1 MKKLLQRFLIVATLL
16 LAMGPTARAQMLGAE
31 DITPVY
37 DLVKT
42 FKRLIPYRDTANH
55 LTVTHVFMSTDYR
68 YIKLSIAY
76 DSDQVIN
83 DTTQSAMLDYLVH
96 HDQWSL
102 QPLADHTFDLR
113 LNIFIEGKAYS
124 AQYNYTTADLQ
135 QALNPPPFEQQARD
149 FMAQVAQSVSE
160 MLPRQIN
167 DNGETLVECYY
178 DSAALIFTSVYKYP
192 NALWPE
198 IKDSILAKMDYL
210 RQRHAMNLLDES
222 SGGIGEAAYI
232 GGVTMRYRYRDHSST
247 DSVELLIAPWMWE
260 TYLSEASSD
269 DVSLMDDMTLL
280 GYIAEN
286 VNKDCPEAVDSLTTL
301 VSCVLDSVNKVMTY
315 TYQVDELAML
325 NIETG
330 TDSRSQLTANIE
342 QNLRT
347 NNEARMVLQLLV
359 STDVTLVYLY
369 TSPHSRNPVTIAF
382 TPQQLDGFLE
392 E

>member
-1 MKKLLQRFLIVATLL
+1 MKKLLHRFLIVATLL
-16 LAMGPTARAQMLGAE
+16 FAMGSTARAQMLGVE
-31 DITPVY
+31 DITSVY

-55 LTVTHVFMSTDYR
+55 LTVTHIFMSTDYR

-83 DTTQSAMLDYLVH
+83 DATQSAMLDYLVH
-96 HDQWSL
+96 HDRWSL

-135 QALNPPPFEQQARD
+135 EALNPPSFEQQARN
-149 FMAQVAQSVSE
+149 FMAQVARSVSE

-167 DNGETLVECYY
+167 DNGETLVACYY

-198 IKDSILAKMDYL
+198 IKDTILAKMDYL
-210 RQRHAMNLLDES
+210 RQRHAMKLLDES

-247 DSVELLIAPWMWE
+247 DSIELFIAPWMWE
-260 TYLSEASSD
+260 TYFDELNSD
-269 DVSLMDDMTLL
+269 DVSMLDDMTLL

-286 VNKDCPEAVDSLTTL
+286 VNKECPSLVDSLTTL
-301 VSCVLDSVNKVMTY
+301 VSCSLDSVNRMMTY
-315 TYQVDELAML
+315 TYQVDELSML
-325 NIETG
+325 NLETNS
-330 TDSRSQLTANIE
+330 DARDRLTAAIE

-347 NNEARMVLQLLV
+347 NNETRMVLQLLV
-359 STDVTLVYLY
+359 STEVTLVYLY
-369 TSPHSRNPVTIAF
+369 SSPHSRNPVTITF
-382 TPQQLDGFLE
+382 TPQQLAGFME

>member
-1 MKKLLQRFLIVATLL
+1 MKKQLQRLL
-16 LAMGPTARAQMLGAE
+16 LALVLLLAPAIAHAQMLGVE

-42 FKRLIPYRDTANH
+42 FKSLIPYRDTANH
-55 LTVTHVFMSTDYR
+55 FTVTHVFMSTDYR

-83 DTTQSAMLDYLVH
+83 EQTQSDMLDYLVH

-113 LNIFIEGKAYS
+113 LNLFIKGKAHS

-135 QALNPPPFEQQARD
+135 EALNPPSFEQQARN
-149 FMAQVAQSVSE
+149 FMAQVARSVSE

-167 DNGETLVECYY
+167 DNGETLVACYY
-178 DSAALIFTSVYKYP
+178 DSAALIFTTVYKYP

-198 IKDSILAKMDYL
+198 IKDTILAKMDYL

-232 GGVTMRYRYRDHSST
+232 GGVTIRYRYRDHSRT
-247 DSVELLIAPWMWE
+247 DSTELLIAPWMWE
-260 TYLSEASSD
+260 TYLSELSSD

-301 VSCVLDSVNKVMTY
+301 ASCVLDSVNRVMTY

-330 TDSRSQLTANIE
+330 TDSQNQLTANIE
-342 QNLRT
+342 HNLRT
-347 NNEARMVLQLLV
+347 NPEARMVLQLLV
-359 STDVTLVYLY
+359 STEVTLVYLY
-369 TSPHSRNPVTIAF
+369 SPPHSRNPVTITF
-382 TPQQLDGFLE
+382 TPQQLAGFME

>member
-1 MKKLLQRFLIVATLL
+1 MKKLLVFSFFFLVLFS
-16 LAMGPTARAQMLGAE
+16 ARAQMLGVE

-42 FKRLIPYRDTANH
+42 FKRIIPYRDTANH

-83 DTTQSAMLDYLVH
+83 DSTQFAMLDYLVH

-113 LNIFIEGKAYS
+113 LNLFIKGKAHS

-135 QALNPPPFEQQARD
+135 QALNPPPLEQQARD
-149 FMAQVAQSVSE
+149 FMAQVAQRVSE

-178 DSAALIFTSVYKYP
+178 DTAALLFTAVYKYP
-192 NALWPE
+192 NALWPD
-198 IKDSILAKMDYL
+198 IKEKIEANLDSLRYQLAM
-210 RQRHAMNLLDES
+210 HLLDES
-222 SGGIGEAAYI
+222 SGGMGEAAYI
-232 GGVTMRYRYRDHSST
+232 GGITMRYRYRDHSRT
-247 DSVELLIAPWMWE
+247 DSTELLIAPWMWE

-280 GYIAEN
+280 SYIAEN
-286 VNKDCPEAVDSLTTL
+286 VNRECPSPVDSLTTL
-301 VSCVLDSVNKVMTY
+301 ASCVLDSVNRVMTY

-330 TDSRSQLTANIE
+330 TDSQNQLTANIE

-382 TPQQLDGFLE
+382 TPQQLAGFME

>member
-1 MKKLLQRFLIVATLL
+1 MKKLLVFSFFFLVLFS
-16 LAMGPTARAQMLGAE
+16 ARAQMLGVE

-42 FKRLIPYRDTANH
+42 FKRIIPYRDTANH

-113 LNIFIEGKAYS
+113 LNLFIKGKAHS

-135 QALNPPPFEQQARD
+135 QALNPPPLEQQARD
-149 FMAQVAQSVSE
+149 FMAQVAQRVSE

-178 DSAALIFTSVYKYP
+178 DTAALLFTAVYKYP
-192 NALWPE
+192 NALWPD
-198 IKDSILAKMDYL
+198 IKEKIEANLDSIRYQLAM
-210 RQRHAMNLLDES
+210 HLLDES
-222 SGGIGEAAYI
+222 SGGMGEAAYI
-232 GGVTMRYRYRDHSST
+232 GGITMRYCYRDHSRT
-247 DSVELLIAPWMWE
+247 DSTELLIAPWMWE
-260 TYLSEASSD
+260 TFLSKASSD

-286 VNKDCPEAVDSLTTL
+286 VNKECPSPVDSLTTL
-301 VSCVLDSVNKVMTY
+301 ASCVLDSVNRVMTY

-330 TDSRSQLTANIE
+330 TDSQNQLTANIE
-342 QNLRT
+342 HNLRT
-347 NNEARMVLQLLV
+347 NPEARMVLQLLV

-369 TSPHSRNPVTIAF
+369 TSPHSRNPVTITF
-382 TPQQLDGFLE
+382 TPQQLAGFME

>member
-1 MKKLLQRFLIVATLL
+1 MKKQLQRLL
-16 LAMGPTARAQMLGAE
+16 LALVLLLAPAIAQAQMLGAE

-113 LNIFIEGKAYS
+113 LNLFIKGKAHS

-135 QALNPPPFEQQARD
+135 QALNPPPIEQQARD
-149 FMAQVAQSVSE
+149 FVAQVAQRVSE

-167 DNGETLVECYY
+167 DDGETLVECYY
-178 DSAALIFTSVYKYP
+178 DTAALLFTAVYKYP

-198 IKDSILAKMDYL
+198 IKAKIEANRDSIRY
-210 RQRHAMNLLDES
+210 RQAMHLLDES
-222 SGGIGEAAYI
+222 SGGMGEAAYL
-232 GGVTMRYRYRDHSST
+232 GGITMRYRYRDHSRT
-247 DSVELLIAPWMWE
+247 DSTELLIAPWMWE

-280 GYIAEN
+280 G
-286 VNKDCPEAVDSLTTL
+286 
-301 VSCVLDSVNKVMTY
+301 
-315 TYQVDELAML
+315 
-325 NIETG
+325 
-330 TDSRSQLTANIE
+330 
-342 QNLRT
+342 NLFKRGKLGRCEPHGRHDT
-347 NNEARMVLQLLV
+347 PWL
-359 STDVTLVYLY
+359 
-369 TSPHSRNPVTIAF
+369 HSREC
-382 TPQQLDGFLE
+382 QQRLPRSRR
-392 E
+392 

>member
-1 MKKLLQRFLIVATLL
+1 MKKLLVFNFYFLVLFST
-16 LAMGPTARAQMLGAE
+16 RAQMLGAE

-42 FKRLIPYRDTANH
+42 FKSLIPYRDTANH

-83 DTTQSAMLDYLVH
+83 ESTQSAMLDYLVH

-113 LNIFIEGKAYS
+113 LNLFIKGKAHS

-135 QALNPPPFEQQARD
+135 EALNPPPLEQQARD
-149 FMAQVAQSVSE
+149 FIARVAQRVSE

-167 DNGETLVECYY
+167 DVGETLVECYY
-178 DSAALIFTSVYKYP
+178 DSAALMFTAVYKYP

-198 IKDSILAKMDYL
+198 IKAKIEANRDSIRYW
-210 RQRHAMNLLDES
+210 QAMHLLDES
-222 SGGIGEAAYI
+222 SGGIGEAAYL
-232 GGVTMRYRYRDHSST
+232 GGITIRYCYRDHSRT
-247 DSVELLIAPWMWE
+247 DSTEVLIAPWMWE
-260 TYLSEASSD
+260 TFLSELSSD

-301 VSCVLDSVNKVMTY
+301 ASCVLDSVNRVMTY

-330 TDSRSQLTANIE
+330 SDSRNQLVANIE
-342 QNLRT
+342 HNLRT
-347 NNEARMVLQLLV
+347 NPEARMVLQLLV
-359 STDVTLVYLY
+359 STEVTLVYHY
-369 TSPHSRNPVTIAF
+369 SSPHSRNPVTITF
-382 TPQQLDGFLE
+382 TPQQLAGFME

>member
-1 MKKLLQRFLIVATLL
+1 MKKQLQRLL
-16 LAMGPTARAQMLGAE
+16 LALALLLAPAIAQAQMLGAE

-113 LNIFIEGKAYS
+113 LNLFIKGKAHS

-135 QALNPPPFEQQARD
+135 QALNPPPIEQQARD
-149 FMAQVAQSVSE
+149 FVAQVAQRVSE

-167 DNGETLVECYY
+167 DDGETLVECYY
-178 DSAALIFTSVYKYP
+178 DTAALLFTAVYKYP

-198 IKDSILAKMDYL
+198 IKAKIEANRDSIRY
-210 RQRHAMNLLDES
+210 RQAMHLLDES
-222 SGGIGEAAYI
+222 SGGMGEAAYL
-232 GGVTMRYRYRDHSST
+232 GGITMRYRYRDHSRT
-247 DSVELLIAPWMWE
+247 DSTELLIAPAPKP
-260 TYLSEASSD
+260 SIASP
-269 DVSLMDDMTLL
+269 LWQ
-280 GYIAEN
+280 
-286 VNKDCPEAVDSLTTL
+286 AVCSTP
-301 VSCVLDSVNKVMTY
+301 S
-315 TYQVDELAML
+315 
-325 NIETG
+325 TG
-330 TDSRSQLTANIE
+330 
-342 QNLRT
+342 
-347 NNEARMVLQLLV
+347 
-359 STDVTLVYLY
+359 
-369 TSPHSRNPVTIAF
+369 
-382 TPQQLDGFLE
+382 
-392 E
+392 

>member
-1 MKKLLQRFLIVATLL
+1 MKKQLQRLL
-16 LAMGPTARAQMLGAE
+16 LALVLLLAPAIAHAQMLGVE

-42 FKRLIPYRDTANH
+42 FKSLIPYRDTANH
-55 LTVTHVFMSTDYR
+55 LTVTHVFMNTDYR
-68 YIKLSIAY
+68 YIKLTIAY

-83 DTTQSAMLDYLVH
+83 EQTQSDMLDYLVH

-113 LNIFIEGKAYS
+113 LNLFIKGKAHS
-124 AQYNYTTADLQ
+124 AQYTYTTADLQ
-135 QALNPPPFEQQARD
+135 QALSIEHSARA
-149 FMAQVAQSVSE
+149 FIAQVAQRVSE

-167 DNGETLVECYY
+167 DDGETLVECYY
-178 DSAALIFTSVYKYP
+178 DTAALLFTAVYKYP
-192 NALWPE
+192 NTLWPD
-198 IKDSILAKMDYL
+198 IKAKIEANRDSIRY
-210 RQRHAMNLLDES
+210 RQAMHLLDES
-222 SGGIGEAAYI
+222 SGGMGEAFYL
-232 GGVTMRYRYRDHSST
+232 GGITMRYRYRDHSRT
-247 DSVELLIAPWMWE
+247 DSTELLIAPWMWE
-260 TYLSEASSD
+260 TYFSELSSD

-301 VSCVLDSVNKVMTY
+301 ASCVLDSVNRVMTY

-330 TDSRSQLTANIE
+330 TDSQNQLTANIE
-342 QNLRT
+342 HNLRT
-347 NNEARMVLQLLV
+347 NPEARMVLQLLV
-359 STDVTLVYLY
+359 STEVTLVYLY
-369 TSPHSRNPVTIAF
+369 SSPHSRNPVTITF
-382 TPQQLDGFLE
+382 TPQQLAGFME

>member
-1 MKKLLQRFLIVATLL
+1 MKKLLVFSFFFLVLFS
-16 LAMGPTARAQMLGAE
+16 ARAQMLGVE

-42 FKRLIPYRDTANH
+42 FKRIIPYRDTANH

-76 DSDQVIN
+76 DSDQEIN
-83 DTTQSAMLDYLVH
+83 DSTQSAMLDYLVH
-96 HDQWSL
+96 HDHWSL

-113 LNIFIEGKAYS
+113 LNLFVKGKAHS

-135 QALNPPPFEQQARD
+135 QALNPPPLEQQARD
-149 FMAQVAQSVSE
+149 FMAQVAQRVSE

-178 DSAALIFTSVYKYP
+178 DTAALLFTAVYKYP
-192 NALWPE
+192 NALWPD
-198 IKDSILAKMDYL
+198 IKEKIEANLDSLRYQLAM
-210 RQRHAMNLLDES
+210 HLLDES
-222 SGGIGEAAYI
+222 SGGMGEAAYI
-232 GGVTMRYRYRDHSST
+232 GGITMRYRYRDHSRT
-247 DSVELLIAPWMWE
+247 DSTELLIAPWMWE

-286 VNKDCPEAVDSLTTL
+286 VNKECPSPVDSLTIL
-301 VSCVLDSVNKVMTY
+301 ASCVLDSVNRVMTY

-330 TDSRSQLTANIE
+330 TDSQNQLTANIE

-369 TSPHSRNPVTIAF
+369 TSPHSRNPVTITF
-382 TPQQLDGFLE
+382 TPQQLAGFME

>member
-1 MKKLLQRFLIVATLL
+1 MKKLLVFSFFFLVLFS
-16 LAMGPTARAQMLGAE
+16 ARAQMLGVE

-42 FKRLIPYRDTANH
+42 FKRIIPYRDTANH

-83 DTTQSAMLDYLVH
+83 DSTQFAMLDYLVH
-96 HDQWSL
+96 HDRWSL

-113 LNIFIEGKAYS
+113 LNLFIKGKAHS

-135 QALNPPPFEQQARD
+135 QALNPPPLEQQARD
-149 FMAQVAQSVSE
+149 FMAQVAQRVSE

-178 DSAALIFTSVYKYP
+178 DTAASLLTAVYKYP
-192 NALWPE
+192 NALWLD
-198 IKDSILAKMDYL
+198 IKEKIEANLDSLRYQLAM
-210 RQRHAMNLLDES
+210 HLLDES
-222 SGGIGEAAYI
+222 SGGMGEAAYI
-232 GGVTMRYRYRDHSST
+232 GGITMRYRYRDHSRT
-247 DSVELLIAPWMWE
+247 DSTELLIAPWMWE

-280 GYIAEN
+280 SYIAEN
-286 VNKDCPEAVDSLTTL
+286 VNRECPSPVDSLTTL
-301 VSCVLDSVNKVMTY
+301 ASCVLDSVNRVMTY

-330 TDSRSQLTANIE
+330 TDSQNQLTANIE

-369 TSPHSRNPVTIAF
+369 TSPHSRNPVTITF
-382 TPQQLDGFLE
+382 TPQQLAGFME

>member
-1 MKKLLQRFLIVATLL
+1 MKKQLQRLL
-16 LAMGPTARAQMLGAE
+16 LALALLLAPAIAQAQMLGAE

-83 DTTQSAMLDYLVH
+83 DSTQSAMLDYLVH

-113 LNIFIEGKAYS
+113 LNLFIKGKAHS

-135 QALNPPPFEQQARD
+135 QALNPPPIEQQARD
-149 FMAQVAQSVSE
+149 FMAQVAQRVSE

-167 DNGETLVECYY
+167 DDGETLVECYY
-178 DSAALIFTSVYKYP
+178 DTAALLFTAVYKYP

-198 IKDSILAKMDYL
+198 IKAKIEANRDSIRY
-210 RQRHAMNLLDES
+210 RQAMHLLDES
-222 SGGIGEAAYI
+222 SGGMGEAAYL
-232 GGVTMRYRYRDHSST
+232 GGITMRYRYRDHSRT
-247 DSVELLIAPWMWE
+247 DSTELLIAPWMWE

-301 VSCVLDSVNKVMTY
+301 ASCVLDSVNRVMTY
-315 TYQVDELAML
+315 IYQVDELAML

-330 TDSRSQLTANIE
+330 TDSQNQLTANIE

-382 TPQQLDGFLE
+382 TPQQLAGFLE

>member
-1 MKKLLQRFLIVATLL
+1 MKKQLQRLL
-16 LAMGPTARAQMLGAE
+16 LALVLLLAPAIAHAQMLGVE

-42 FKRLIPYRDTANH
+42 FKSLIPYRDTANH
-55 LTVTHVFMSTDYR
+55 FTVTHVFMSTDYR

-83 DTTQSAMLDYLVH
+83 EQTQSDMLDYLVH

-113 LNIFIEGKAYS
+113 LNLFIKGKAHS

-135 QALNPPPFEQQARD
+135 EALNPPSFEQQARN
-149 FMAQVAQSVSE
+149 FMAQVARSVSE

-167 DNGETLVECYY
+167 DNGETLVACYY
-178 DSAALIFTSVYKYP
+178 DSAALIFTTVYKYP

-198 IKDSILAKMDYL
+198 IKDTILAKMDYL

-232 GGVTMRYRYRDHSST
+232 GGVTIRYRYRDHSRT
-247 DSVELLIAPWMWE
+247 DSTELLIAPWMWE
-260 TYLSEASSD
+260 TYLSELSSD

-301 VSCVLDSVNKVMTY
+301 ASCVLDSVNRVMTY

-330 TDSRSQLTANIE
+330 TDSQNQLTANIE
-342 QNLRT
+342 HNLRT
-347 NNEARMVLQLLV
+347 NPEARMVLQLLV
-359 STDVTLVYLY
+359 STEVTLVYLY
-369 TSPHSRNPVTIAF
+369 SSPHSRNPVTITF
-382 TPQQLDGFLE
+382 TPQQLAGFME

>member
-1 MKKLLQRFLIVATLL
+1 MKKLLLRFLIVATLL
-16 LAMGPTARAQMLGAE
+16 LAMGPTARAQMLGVE
-31 DITPVY
+31 DITSVY

-68 YIKLSIAY
+68 YIKLTIAY
-76 DSDQVIN
+76 DSDQV
-83 DTTQSAMLDYLVH
+83 DATQSAMLDYLVH
-96 HDQWSL
+96 HDCWSL
-102 QPLADHTFDLR
+102 QPLADHAFDLR

-135 QALNPPPFEQQARD
+135 EALNPPSFEQQARN
-149 FMAQVAQSVSE
+149 FMAQVARSVSE

-167 DNGETLVECYY
+167 DNGETLVACYY

-198 IKDSILAKMDYL
+198 IKDTILAKMDYL

-247 DSVELLIAPWMWE
+247 DSIELLIAPWMWE
-260 TYLSEASSD
+260 TYFNELSSD
-269 DVSLMDDMTLL
+269 DMSMLDDMTLL

-301 VSCVLDSVNKVMTY
+301 VSCSLDSINRMMTY

-369 TSPHSRNPVTIAF
+369 TSPHSRNPVTITF
-382 TPQQLDGFLE
+382 TPQQLAGFME

>member
-1 MKKLLQRFLIVATLL
+1 MKKQLQRLL
-16 LAMGPTARAQMLGAE
+16 LALALLLAPAIAQAQMLGAE

-113 LNIFIEGKAYS
+113 LNLFIKGKAHS

-135 QALNPPPFEQQARD
+135 QALNPPPLEQQARD
-149 FMAQVAQSVSE
+149 FVAQVAQRVSE

-167 DNGETLVECYY
+167 DDGETLVECYY
-178 DSAALIFTSVYKYP
+178 DTAALLFTAVYKYP

-198 IKDSILAKMDYL
+198 FKAKIEANRDSIRY
-210 RQRHAMNLLDES
+210 RQAMHLLDES
-222 SGGIGEAAYI
+222 SGGMGEAAYL
-232 GGVTMRYRYRDHSST
+232 GGITMRYRYRDHSRT
-247 DSVELLIAPWMWE
+247 DSTELLIAPWMWE

-301 VSCVLDSVNKVMTY
+301 ASCVLDSVNRVMTY

-330 TDSRSQLTANIE
+330 TDSQDQLTANIE

-382 TPQQLDGFLE
+382 TPQQLAGFLE

>member
-1 MKKLLQRFLIVATLL
+1 MKKLLVFSFFFLVLFS
-16 LAMGPTARAQMLGAE
+16 ARAQMLGVE

-42 FKRLIPYRDTANH
+42 FKRIIPYRDTANH

-83 DTTQSAMLDYLVH
+83 DSTQSAMLDYLVH
-96 HDQWSL
+96 HDRWSL

-113 LNIFIEGKAYS
+113 LNLFIKGKAHS

-135 QALNPPPFEQQARD
+135 QALNPPPLEQQARD
-149 FMAQVAQSVSE
+149 FMAQVAQRVSE

-178 DSAALIFTSVYKYP
+178 DTAALLFTAVYKYP
-192 NALWPE
+192 NALWPD
-198 IKDSILAKMDYL
+198 IKEKIEANLDSIRYQLAM
-210 RQRHAMNLLDES
+210 HLLDES
-222 SGGIGEAAYI
+222 SGGMGEAAYI
-232 GGVTMRYRYRDHSST
+232 GGITMRYCYRDHSRT
-247 DSVELLIAPWMWE
+247 DSTELLIAPWMWE
-260 TYLSEASSD
+260 TFLSKASSD

-286 VNKDCPEAVDSLTTL
+286 VNKECPSPVDSLTTL
-301 VSCVLDSVNKVMTY
+301 ASCVLDSVNRVMTY

-330 TDSRSQLTANIE
+330 TDSQNQLTANIE
-342 QNLRT
+342 HNLRT
-347 NNEARMVLQLLV
+347 NPEARMVLQLLV

-369 TSPHSRNPVTIAF
+369 TSPHSRNPVTITF
-382 TPQQLDGFLE
+382 TPQQLAGFME

>member
-1 MKKLLQRFLIVATLL
+1 MKKHQQRLL
-16 LAMGPTARAQMLGAE
+16 LALALLLAPAIAQAQMLGAE

-76 DSDQVIN
+76 DSDQ
-83 DTTQSAMLDYLVH
+83 
-96 HDQWSL
+96 
-102 QPLADHTFDLR
+102 FDLR
-113 LNIFIEGKAYS
+113 LNLFIKGKAHS

-135 QALNPPPFEQQARD
+135 QALNPPPLEQQARD
-149 FMAQVAQSVSE
+149 FVAQVAQRVSE

-167 DNGETLVECYY
+167 DDGETLVECYY
-178 DSAALIFTSVYKYP
+178 DTAALLFTAVYKYP
-192 NALWPE
+192 NALWPD
-198 IKDSILAKMDYL
+198 IKEKIEANLDSLRYQLAM
-210 RQRHAMNLLDES
+210 HLLDES
-222 SGGIGEAAYI
+222 SGGMGEAAYI
-232 GGVTMRYRYRDHSST
+232 GGITMRYRYRDHSRT
-247 DSVELLIAPWMWE
+247 DSTELLIAPWMWE

-301 VSCVLDSVNKVMTY
+301 ASCVLDSVNRVMTY

-330 TDSRSQLTANIE
+330 TDSQNQLTANIE

-369 TSPHSRNPVTIAF
+369 TSPHSRNPVTITF
-382 TPQQLDGFLE
+382 TPQQLAGFME

>member
-1 MKKLLQRFLIVATLL
+1 MKKLLVFSLYFLVLFS
-16 LAMGPTARAQMLGAE
+16 ARAQMLGAE

-42 FKRLIPYRDTANH
+42 FKRIIPYRDTANH

-83 DTTQSAMLDYLVH
+83 EQTQSAMLDYLVH

-102 QPLADHTFDLR
+102 QSLADHTFDLR
-113 LNIFIEGKAYS
+113 LNLFIKGKAHS

-135 QALNPPPFEQQARD
+135 QALSIEYSARA
-149 FMAQVAQSVSE
+149 FIAQVAQRVSE

-167 DNGETLVECYY
+167 DVGETLVECYY
-178 DSAALIFTSVYKYP
+178 DSAALMFTAVYKYP
-192 NALWPE
+192 NAFWPE
-198 IKDSILAKMDYL
+198 TKAKIEANRDSIRYW
-210 RQRHAMNLLDES
+210 QAMHLLDES
-222 SGGIGEAAYI
+222 SGGIGEAAYL
-232 GGVTMRYRYRDHSST
+232 GGITIRYCYRDHSRT
-247 DSVELLIAPWMWE
+247 DSTEVLIAPWMWE
-260 TYLSEASSD
+260 TFLSELNSD

-301 VSCVLDSVNKVMTY
+301 ASCVLDSVNRVMTY

-330 TDSRSQLTANIE
+330 SDSRDQLTANIE
-342 QNLRT
+342 HNLRT
-347 NNEARMVLQLLV
+347 NPEARMVLQLLV
-359 STDVTLVYLY
+359 STEVSLVYYY
-369 TSPHSRNPVTIAF
+369 TSPRSRNPVTITF
-382 TPQQLDGFLE
+382 TPQQLAGFLE